1 LAGKQAKDGTITPN
15 KENVRRPYMG
25 YETLIIEREAPV
37 GIIKLDRPP
46 VNPLSVKSYLELYDA
61 ICEFERDDEI
71 GAIII
76 TGSGEKAFAAGLD
89 VKDVIGKSAVET
101 LDFLWSAPRRTF
113 DKLTSIEKPTIAAVF
128 GLALGG
134 GCEVALC
141 CDIRIAS
148 DDAIFGVPEIN
159 LGIMPGSGATQRL
172 PRLIGVAKAKE
183 MLFTGD
189 NVNAAEA
196 YRIGLVNK
204 VVPKAILLEEAKAF
218 AKKLASKPKAAF
230 ALIKRCVDNGLNMD
244 LASGLTLE
252 MDSFSI
258 AFTSED
264 GREGINAFVEKRKP
278 NYKGK
283 NRGIN

>member
-1 LAGKQAKDGTITPN
+1 MA
-15 KENVRRPYMG
+15 
-25 YETLIIEREAPV
+25 YETLIVEKEAPI
-37 GIIKLDRPP
+37 GIIKLNRPP
-46 VNPLSVKSYLELYDA
+46 VNPLSVQLYHELYDA
-61 ICEFERDDEI
+61 VCDFESDDTI

-76 TGSGEKAFAAGLD
+76 TGNGDKAFAAGLD
-89 VKDVIGKSAVET
+89 IKDVMGKSAVET
-101 LDFLWSAPRRTF
+101 LDFLWTAPRKTF

-141 CDIRIAS
+141 CDLRIAS
-148 DDAIFGVPEIN
+148 EDTVIGLPEIN

-183 MLFTGD
+183 MIYTGD
-189 NVNAAEA
+189 NINAAEA

-204 VVPKAILLEEAKAF
+204 VVPKDKLMEEAKAL

-230 ALIKRCVDNGLNMD
+230 ALIKRCIDNGLNMN
-244 LASGLTLE
+244 LASGLTME

-283 NRGIN
+283 

>member
-1 LAGKQAKDGTITPN
+1 MA
-15 KENVRRPYMG
+15 
-25 YETLIIEREAPV
+25 YETLIIEKEAPI
-37 GIIKLDRPP
+37 GIIKLNRPP
-46 VNPLSVKSYLELYDA
+46 VNPLSVQLYHELYDA
-61 ICEFERDDEI
+61 VCEFENDDAI

-76 TGSGEKAFAAGLD
+76 TGNGDKAFAAGLD
-89 VKDVIGKSAVET
+89 IKDVMGKTAVET
-101 LDFLWSAPRRTF
+101 LDFLWTAPRKAF
-113 DKLTSIEKPTIAAVF
+113 DKLTGIGKPTIAAVF

-141 CDIRIAS
+141 CDLRIAS
-148 DDAIFGVPEIN
+148 EDTVIGLPEIG

-183 MLFTGD
+183 MIYTGD
-189 NVNAAEA
+189 TINAAEA

-204 VVPKAILLEEAKAF
+204 VVPKDKLMEEAKAM

-230 ALIKRCVDNGLNMD
+230 ALIKRCIDNGLNMD
-244 LASGLTLE
+244 LASGLTME

-283 NRGIN
+283 

>member
-1 LAGKQAKDGTITPN
+1 MA
-15 KENVRRPYMG
+15 
-25 YETLIIEREAPV
+25 YETLIVEKEAPI
-37 GIIKLDRPP
+37 GIIKLNRPP
-46 VNPLSVKSYLELYDA
+46 VNPLSVQLYHELYDA
-61 ICEFERDDEI
+61 VCEFERDDEI

-76 TGSGEKAFAAGLD
+76 TGNGEKAFAAGLD
-89 VKDVIGKSAVET
+89 IKDVMGKSAVET
-101 LDFLWSAPRRTF
+101 LDFLWTAPRKAF
-113 DKLTSIEKPTIAAVF
+113 DKLTGIGKPTIAAVF

-141 CDIRIAS
+141 CDLRIAS
-148 DDAIFGVPEIN
+148 EDTIIGLPEIG

-183 MLFTGD
+183 MIYTGD
-189 NVNAAEA
+189 NINAAEA
-196 YRIGLVNK
+196 YRVGLVNK
-204 VVPKAILLEEAKAF
+204 VVPKDKLMEEAKAL

-230 ALIKRCVDNGLNMD
+230 ALIKRCIDDGLNMD

-283 NRGIN
+283 

>member
-1 LAGKQAKDGTITPN
+1 
-15 KENVRRPYMG
+15 MG
-25 YETLIIEREAPV
+25 YETLIIEREEPV
-37 GIIKLDRPP
+37 GIIKLNRPP
-46 VNPLSVKSYLELYDA
+46 VNPLSVKLYHELYDA
-61 ICEFERDDEI
+61 VCEFENDDAI

-76 TGSGEKAFAAGLD
+76 TGNGDKAFAAGLD
-89 VKDVIGKSAVET
+89 IKDVMGKSAVET
-101 LDFLWSAPRRTF
+101 LDFLWTAPRKAF
-113 DKLTSIEKPTIAAVF
+113 DKLTGIGKPTIAALF

-141 CDIRIAS
+141 CDLRIAAE
-148 DDAIFGVPEIN
+148 DTVIGLPEIG

-183 MLFTGD
+183 MIYTGE
-189 NVNAAEA
+189 NINAAEA

-204 VVPKAILLEEAKAF
+204 VVPKDKLMEDAKAM
-218 AKKLASKPKAAF
+218 AKKLAAKPKAAF
-230 ALIKRCVDNGLNMD
+230 ALIKRCIDNGLNMN
-244 LASGLTLE
+244 LASGLTME

-283 NRGIN
+283 

>member
-1 LAGKQAKDGTITPN
+1 MA
-15 KENVRRPYMG
+15 
-25 YETLIIEREAPV
+25 YETLIIEKEAPI
-37 GIIKLDRPP
+37 GIIKLNRPP
-46 VNPLSVKSYLELYDA
+46 VNPLSVKLYLELYDA
-61 ICEFERDDEI
+61 VCEFEKDDEV

-76 TGSGEKAFAAGLD
+76 TGNGDKAFAAGLD
-89 VKDVIGKSAVET
+89 IKDVMGKSAVET
-101 LDFLWSAPRRTF
+101 LDFLWTAPRKTF
-113 DKLTSIEKPTIAAVF
+113 DKLTSIDKPTIAAVF

-141 CDIRIAS
+141 CDLRIAS
-148 DDAIFGVPEIN
+148 EDTVIGLPEIN

-172 PRLIGVAKAKE
+172 PRLIGVPKAKE
-183 MLFTGD
+183 MIYTGD
-189 NVNAAEA
+189 NINAAEA

-204 VVPKAILLEEAKAF
+204 VVPKDKLMEEAKAM

-230 ALIKRCVDNGLNMD
+230 ALIKRCIDSGLNMD
-244 LASGLTLE
+244 LASGLTME

-283 NRGIN
+283 

>member
-1 LAGKQAKDGTITPN
+1 
-15 KENVRRPYMG
+15 MG
-25 YETLIIEREAPV
+25 YETIILEKEAPV
-37 GIIKLDRPP
+37 GIIKLNRPP

-61 ICEFERDDEI
+61 VSELEKDENI

-76 TGSGEKAFAAGLD
+76 TGNGEKAFAAGLD
-89 VKDVIGKSAVET
+89 VKDVMGKSAVET
-101 LDFLWSAPRRTF
+101 LDFLWSAPRKTF
-113 DKLTSIEKPTIAAVF
+113 DKLTGIEKPTIAAIF

-141 CDIRIAS
+141 CDLRIAS
-148 DDAIFGVPEIN
+148 EDAVIGLPEIN

-172 PRLIGVAKAKE
+172 PRLIGVTKAKE

-189 NVNAAEA
+189 TINAQEA

-204 VVPKAILLEEAKAF
+204 VVPREKLMEEAMTL
-218 AKKLASKPKAAF
+218 AKKLAAKPRAALG
-230 ALIKRCVDNGLNMD
+230 LIKRCIDNGLNMD
-244 LASGLTLE
+244 LPSGLTLE
-252 MDSFSI
+252 MDCFAI

-278 NYKGK
+278 VFKGK
-283 NRGIN
+283 

>member
-1 LAGKQAKDGTITPN
+1 MA
-15 KENVRRPYMG
+15 
-25 YETLIIEREAPV
+25 YETLIIEKEAPI
-37 GIIKLDRPP
+37 GIIKLNRPP
-46 VNPLSVKSYLELYDA
+46 VNPLSVQLYHELYDA
-61 ICEFERDDEI
+61 VCEFENDDAI

-76 TGSGEKAFAAGLD
+76 TGNGDKAFAAGLD
-89 VKDVIGKSAVET
+89 IKDVMGKSAVET
-101 LDFLWSAPRRTF
+101 LDFLWTAPRKTF

-141 CDIRIAS
+141 CDLRIAS
-148 DDAIFGVPEIN
+148 EDAVIGLPEIG

-183 MLFTGD
+183 MIYTGD
-189 NVNAAEA
+189 NINAAEA

-204 VVPKAILLEEAKAF
+204 VVPKDKLMEEAKAI

-230 ALIKRCVDNGLNMD
+230 ALIKRCIDNGLNMN
-244 LASGLTLE
+244 LASGLTME
-252 MDSFSI
+252 MDAFSI

-283 NRGIN
+283 

>member
-1 LAGKQAKDGTITPN
+1 MA
-15 KENVRRPYMG
+15 
-25 YETLIIEREAPV
+25 YETLIVEKEAPI
-37 GIIKLDRPP
+37 GIIKLNRPP
-46 VNPLSVKSYLELYDA
+46 VNPLNVKLYHELYDA
-61 ICEFERDDEI
+61 VCEFENDDTI

-76 TGSGEKAFAAGLD
+76 TGNGDKAFAAGLD
-89 VKDVIGKSAVET
+89 IKDVMGKSAVET
-101 LDFLWSAPRRTF
+101 LDFLWTAPRKTF
-113 DKLTSIEKPTIAAVF
+113 DKLTGIEKPTIAAVF

-141 CDIRIAS
+141 CDIRIAAE
-148 DDAIFGVPEIN
+148 DTVIGLPEIG

-183 MLFTGD
+183 LIYTGD
-189 NVNAAEA
+189 TINAAEA

-204 VVPKAILLEEAKAF
+204 VVPKDKLMEEAKAM

-230 ALIKRCVDNGLNMD
+230 ALIKRCIDTGLNMN
-244 LASGLTLE
+244 LASGLTME
-252 MDSFSI
+252 MDAFSI

-283 NRGIN
+283 

>member
-1 LAGKQAKDGTITPN
+1 
-15 KENVRRPYMG
+15 MG
-25 YETLIIEREAPV
+25 YETLIIEREEPV
-37 GIIKLDRPP
+37 GIIKLNRPP
-46 VNPLSVKSYLELYDA
+46 VNPLSVKLYHELYDA
-61 ICEFERDDEI
+61 VCEFENDDAI

-76 TGSGEKAFAAGLD
+76 TGNGDKAFAAGLD
-89 VKDVIGKSAVET
+89 IKDVMGKSAVET
-101 LDFLWSAPRRTF
+101 LDFLWTAPRKTF
-113 DKLTSIEKPTIAAVF
+113 DKLTGIGKPTIAALF

-141 CDIRIAS
+141 CDLRIAAE
-148 DDAIFGVPEIN
+148 DTVIGLPEIG

-183 MLFTGD
+183 MIYTGD
-189 NVNAAEA
+189 NINAAEA
-196 YRIGLVNK
+196 YRVGLVNK
-204 VVPKAILLEEAKAF
+204 VVPKDKLMEEAKAM
-218 AKKLASKPKAAF
+218 AKKLAAKPKAAF
-230 ALIKRCVDNGLNMD
+230 ALIKRCIDNGLNMN
-244 LASGLTLE
+244 LASGLTME

-283 NRGIN
+283 

>member
-1 LAGKQAKDGTITPN
+1 
-15 KENVRRPYMG
+15 MG
-25 YETLIIEREAPV
+25 YETLIIEREEPV
-37 GIIKLDRPP
+37 GIIKLNRPP
-46 VNPLSVKSYLELYDA
+46 VNPLSVKLYHELYDA
-61 ICEFERDDEI
+61 VCEFENDDAI

-76 TGSGEKAFAAGLD
+76 TGNGDKAFAAGLD
-89 VKDVIGKSAVET
+89 IKDVMGKSAVET
-101 LDFLWSAPRRTF
+101 LDFLWTAPRKAF
-113 DKLTSIEKPTIAAVF
+113 DKLTGIAKPTIAAVF

-141 CDIRIAS
+141 CDLRIAS
-148 DDAIFGVPEIN
+148 EDAVIGLPEIG

-183 MLFTGD
+183 MIYTGD
-189 NVNAAEA
+189 NINAAEA

-204 VVPKAILLEEAKAF
+204 VVPKDKLMEEAMAM

-230 ALIKRCVDNGLNMD
+230 ALIKSCIDNGLNMN
-244 LASGLTLE
+244 LASGLTME

-283 NRGIN
+283 

>member
-1 LAGKQAKDGTITPN
+1 MA
-15 KENVRRPYMG
+15 
-25 YETLIIEREAPV
+25 YETLIIEKEAPI
-37 GIIKLDRPP
+37 GIIKLNRPP
-46 VNPLSVKSYLELYDA
+46 VNPLSVQLYHELYDA
-61 ICEFERDDEI
+61 VCEFENDDAI

-76 TGSGEKAFAAGLD
+76 TGNGDKAFAAGLD
-89 VKDVIGKSAVET
+89 IKDVMGKSAVET
-101 LDFLWSAPRRTF
+101 LDFLWTAPRKAF
-113 DKLTSIEKPTIAAVF
+113 DKLTSIGKPTIAAVF

-141 CDIRIAS
+141 CDLRIAS
-148 DDAIFGVPEIN
+148 EDVVIGLPEIG

-183 MLFTGD
+183 MIYTGD
-189 NVNAAEA
+189 TINAAEA

-204 VVPKAILLEEAKAF
+204 VVPKDKLMEEAKAM

-230 ALIKRCVDNGLNMD
+230 ALIKRCIDNGLNMD
-244 LASGLTLE
+244 LASGLTME

-283 NRGIN
+283 

>member
-1 LAGKQAKDGTITPN
+1 
-15 KENVRRPYMG
+15 MG
-25 YETLIIEREAPV
+25 YETLIIEREEPV
-37 GIIKLDRPP
+37 GIIKLNRPP
-46 VNPLSVKSYLELYDA
+46 VNPLSVKLYHELYDA
-61 ICEFERDDEI
+61 VCEFENDDAI

-76 TGSGEKAFAAGLD
+76 TGNGDKAFAAGLD
-89 VKDVIGKSAVET
+89 IKDVMGKSAVET
-101 LDFLWSAPRRTF
+101 LDFLWTAPRKTF
-113 DKLTSIEKPTIAAVF
+113 DKLTGIGKPTIAALF

-141 CDIRIAS
+141 CDLRIAAE
-148 DDAIFGVPEIN
+148 DTVIGLPEIG

-183 MLFTGD
+183 LIYTGD
-189 NVNAAEA
+189 NINAAEA
-196 YRIGLVNK
+196 YRVGLVNK
-204 VVPKAILLEEAKAF
+204 VVPKEKLMEEAKAM
-218 AKKLASKPKAAF
+218 AKKLAAKPKAAF
-230 ALIKRCVDNGLNMD
+230 ALIKRCIDNGLNMN
-244 LASGLTLE
+244 LASGLTME

-283 NRGIN
+283 

>member
-1 LAGKQAKDGTITPN
+1 
-15 KENVRRPYMG
+15 MG
-25 YETLIIEREAPV
+25 YETLIIEREEPV
-37 GIIKLDRPP
+37 GIIKLNRPP
-46 VNPLSVKSYLELYDA
+46 VNPLSVKLYHELYDA
-61 ICEFERDDEI
+61 VCEFENDDAI

-76 TGSGEKAFAAGLD
+76 TGNGDKAFAAGLD
-89 VKDVIGKSAVET
+89 IKDVMGKSAVET
-101 LDFLWSAPRRTF
+101 LDFLWTAPRKTF
-113 DKLTSIEKPTIAAVF
+113 DKLTDIGKPTIAALF

-141 CDIRIAS
+141 CDLRIAAE
-148 DDAIFGVPEIN
+148 DTVIGLPEIG

-183 MLFTGD
+183 LIYTGD
-189 NVNAAEA
+189 NINAAEA
-196 YRIGLVNK
+196 YRVGLVNK
-204 VVPKAILLEEAKAF
+204 VVPKEKLMEEAKAM
-218 AKKLASKPKAAF
+218 AKKLAAKPKAAF
-230 ALIKRCVDNGLNMD
+230 ALIKRCIDNGLNMN
-244 LASGLTLE
+244 LASGLTME

-283 NRGIN
+283 

>member
-1 LAGKQAKDGTITPN
+1 
-15 KENVRRPYMG
+15 MG
-25 YETLIIEREAPV
+25 YETLIIEREEPV
-37 GIIKLDRPP
+37 GIIKLNRPP
-46 VNPLSVKSYLELYDA
+46 VNPLSVKLYHELYDA
-61 ICEFERDDEI
+61 VCEFENDDAI

-76 TGSGEKAFAAGLD
+76 TGNGDKAFAAGLD
-89 VKDVIGKSAVET
+89 IKDVMGKSAVET
-101 LDFLWSAPRRTF
+101 LDFLWTAPRKTF
-113 DKLTSIEKPTIAAVF
+113 DKLTGIGKPTIAALF

-141 CDIRIAS
+141 CDLRIAAE
-148 DDAIFGVPEIN
+148 DTVIGLPEIG

-183 MLFTGD
+183 MIYTGD
-189 NVNAAEA
+189 NINAAEA
-196 YRIGLVNK
+196 YRVGLVNK
-204 VVPKAILLEEAKAF
+204 VVPKEKLMEEAKAM
-218 AKKLASKPKAAF
+218 AKKLAAKPKAAF
-230 ALIKRCVDNGLNMD
+230 ALIKRCIDNGLNMN
-244 LASGLTLE
+244 LASGLTME

-283 NRGIN
+283 